1 MIQAPRPRPPEVRPI
16 ATWQVGLIV
25 TGLSLL
31 VIVIIALV
39 YRILTILIGEQLTQL
54 TIALAVVA
62 GITAMGIDYVT
73 GLLSSREREALS
85 AAAEREGRSL

>member
-16 ATWQVGLIV
+16 ATWQVGLI
-25 TGLSLL
+25 
-31 VIVIIALV
+31 
-39 YRILTILIGEQLTQL
+39 
-54 TIALAVVA
+54 VVA